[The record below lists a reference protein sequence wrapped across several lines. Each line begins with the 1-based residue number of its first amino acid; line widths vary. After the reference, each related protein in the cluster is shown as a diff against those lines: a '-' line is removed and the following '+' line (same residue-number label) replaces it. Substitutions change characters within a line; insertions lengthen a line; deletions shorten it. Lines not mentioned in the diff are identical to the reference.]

1 LHEKIRHSIIPQ
13 NNIRR
18 HKYQAQLIRELGP
31 EKPMIGM
38 LAKTS
43 VGHSLTLQAIGFPL
57 FRETRNSTSPLSSP
71 CLLPQVDLNGIY
83 AILAGFFPH
92 FLRTNL
98 KILQKPPEPNHFSPS
113 QSRVA
118 APALLVLLTENPP
131 RFVGLN
137 MKAPLEAIAK
147 ADTLIEAMGWIRRF
161 RGKTTV
167 IKLGG
172 SLMNNPDAMR
182 HTLLDI
188 IFMETVGMRP
198 VVVHGGGPSIN
209 KAMEAAAIE
218 PVWIKGRR
226 YTDPKT
232 LEIVE
237 RVLGYETNEYIAN
250 EIERLGG
257 RAMNLNFR
265 TTNVL
270 FGEKL
275 SLDEDGT
282 PLDLGFV
289 GHVTRVDRQTIES
302 LTYTEQ
308 IPVIPSMCIDE
319 NGQKYNV
326 NADTA
331 AMAVAEALGAE
342 KLIFISDVNGVRR
355 DKDDPESVLHSLTAQ
370 EARQLIQDGVIAG
383 GMIPK
388 VEACLATLNRGV
400 GKVHIIDGQ
409 LRHSLLLEIYT
420 TAGVGTEIVP
430 SRNAASTRITQN

>member
-1 LHEKIRHSIIPQ
+1 
-13 NNIRR
+13 
-18 HKYQAQLIRELGP
+18 
-31 EKPMIGM
+31 M
-38 LAKTS
+38 
-43 VGHSLTLQAIGFPL
+43 
-57 FRETRNSTSPLSSP
+57 NSP
-71 CLLPQVDLNGIY
+71 
-83 AILAGFFPH
+83 
-92 FLRTNL
+92 
-98 KILQKPPEPNHFSPS
+98 K
-113 QSRVA
+113 
-118 APALLVLLTENPP
+118 
-131 RFVGLN
+131 
-137 MKAPLEAIAK
+137 EAIAK
-147 ADTLIEAMGWIRRF
+147 ADTLIEAMGWIRKF

-172 SLMNNPDAMR
+172 SLMANADAMR

-188 IFMETVGMRP
+188 IFMESVGMRP

-226 YTDPKT
+226 VTDAAT

-237 RVLGYETNEYIAN
+237 NTLGYELNEQLTS

-275 SLDEDGT
+275 LLDEPGSE
-282 PLDLGFV
+282 PIDLGFV
-289 GHVTRVDRQTIES
+289 GQVTRVDRQTIEK

-308 IPVIPSMCIDE
+308 IPIIPSMCMDAA
-319 NGQKYNV
+319 GQKYNV
-326 NADTA
+326 NGDTA

-355 DKDDPESVLHSLTAQ
+355 DKADPDSVIHSLTAS
-370 EARQLIQDGVIAG
+370 EARDLIDQGIIAG

-388 VEACLATLNRGV
+388 VEACLATLDRGV

-409 LRHSLLLEIYT
+409 VRHSLLLEIYT
-420 TAGVGTEIVP
+420 TAGIGTEIIKNRQ
-430 SRNAASTRITQN
+430 SSAIRLGST